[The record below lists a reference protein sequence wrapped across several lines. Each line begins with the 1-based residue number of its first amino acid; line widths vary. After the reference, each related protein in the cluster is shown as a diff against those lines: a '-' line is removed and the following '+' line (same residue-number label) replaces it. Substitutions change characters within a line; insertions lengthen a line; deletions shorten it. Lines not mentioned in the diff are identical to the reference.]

1 MDKKEIIRE
10 AQIAA
15 FLEAVRVRH
24 GYDFHHYSRASFA
37 RRLERAAE
45 KHADGCVGELIKR
58 VFYDEELWPLLLS
71 DLTVT
76 VSEMFRDPP
85 VWQLLAREV
94 LPLLA
99 TYPSFRIWIAGCATG
114 EEVYSMAI
122 LLEEAQ
128 LSSRA
133 LIFATDINPTAL
145 RAARLGVFKGEDQKI
160 FTENYANSGGKRRPQ
175 DYFTPGYEAIKMA
188 ERLKDNIVFSEHNLL
203 IDDVFSEVH
212 LVLCRNVLI
221 YFDAKAQ
228 QQALDL
234 FTRSLIDKGHLCLGT
249 KESLRFTTHLSRYQE
264 IVSGL
269 RLFQKLPEAQP

>member
-1 MDKKEIIRE
+1 
-10 AQIAA
+10 
-15 FLEAVRVRH
+15 
-24 GYDFHHYSRASFA
+24 
-37 RRLERAAE
+37 
-45 KHADGCVGELIKR
+45 
-58 VFYDEELWPLLLS
+58 
-71 DLTVT
+71 
-76 VSEMFRDPP
+76 
-85 VWQLLAREV
+85 
-94 LPLLA
+94 
-99 TYPSFRIWIAGCATG
+99 
-114 EEVYSMAI
+114 
-122 LLEEAQ
+122 
-128 LSSRA
+128 
-133 LIFATDINPTAL
+133 
-145 RAARLGVFKGEDQKI
+145 
-160 FTENYANSGGKRRPQ
+160 
-175 DYFTPGYEAIKMA
+175 MA